1 MKSSYELSLEQTLCE
16 MLSGEALEAAR
27 FITSDEEI
35 NHWQELSNAVSIRRL
50 GYNDH
55 GPVHM
60 RKVAI
65 NAMKMF
71 NILKEEG
78 IQPSLVKEDTGPMKI
93 AA

>member
-1 MKSSYELSLEQTLCE
+1 MKSSYELSLEQTLFG
-16 MLSGEALEAAR
+16 MLSGEALETAR

-35 NHWQELSNAVSIRRL
+35 HQWQELANAVSIRRL
-50 GYNDH
+50 GFNDH

-65 NAMKMF
+65 NAMNMF

-78 IQPSLVKEDTGPMKI
+78 IHPSIVKEETGPMKI
-93 AA
+93 AV